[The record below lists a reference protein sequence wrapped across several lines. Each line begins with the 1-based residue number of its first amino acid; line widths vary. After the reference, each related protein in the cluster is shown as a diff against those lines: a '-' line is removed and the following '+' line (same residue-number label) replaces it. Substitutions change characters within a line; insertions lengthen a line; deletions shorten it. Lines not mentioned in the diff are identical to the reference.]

1 MSGPVRVLET
11 TRQGASNETAR
22 QGSSNE
28 TARQSSSMAVT
39 PQGSPLVLEGPG
51 LHAGAMG
58 RVTFARAAAA
68 GPLAPET
75 RLNGEP
81 LRQWRAVRAE
91 RSTAIECGAM
101 RARTVEH
108 LFAALAGAGLGRG
121 VDVVLE
127 GEEPPILDGCAVA
140 WMSAAESLGLAP
152 SEPEIVVAREAVIEV
167 GTSRYTFAP
176 GDGTRVSVE
185 LEVADRRVAPRA
197 EWAGDAR
204 DFRERIAP
212 ARTFCF
218 AHEVE
223 ELARAGLASHVRP
236 EMVIVIGAE
245 ILVAGRPF
253 AADEPVRHK
262 LLDLVGDL
270 FLYGGPPRGS
280 VAVYRPG
287 HWATHE
293 AVRRAREAGVLLPL
307 RAA

>member
-1 MSGPVRVLET
+1 MTGGTET
-11 TRQGASNETAR
+11 TREGAAI
-22 QGSSNE
+22 
-28 TARQSSSMAVT
+28 VI
-39 PQGSPLVLEGPG
+39 EGLG

-58 RVTFARAAAA
+58 RVTLARAASEGEPRSEA
-68 GPLAPET
+68 
-75 RLNGEP
+75 RLNGES

-91 RSTAIECGAM
+91 RSTAIECRGM

-108 LFAALAGAGLGRG
+108 LFAALAGAGLHRG
-121 VDVVLE
+121 VDILVE
-127 GEEPPILDGCAVA
+127 GEEAPILDGCAVR
-140 WMSAAESLGLAP
+140 WMRAVEELELVPSA
-152 SEPEIVVAREAVIEV
+152 PELWVAREATIDV
-167 GTSRYTFAP
+167 GTSRYTFSP
-176 GDGTRVSVE
+176 GHETRVSVA
-185 LEVADRRVAPRA
+185 LEVADRRIAPRA

-223 ELARAGLASHVRP
+223 ELARAGLASHVTP
-236 EMVIVIGAE
+236 EMVIVIGPE
-245 ILVAGRPF
+245 IFVSGRPF
-253 AADEPVRHK
+253 SADEPARHK

-293 AVRRAREAGVLLPL
+293 AVRRACEAGVLLPV